1 MIIMYTVESIEEN
14 IVKLED
20 RKNLI
25 IKEIDK
31 KNLPKNI
38 KEQDILS
45 YKDGKYIIE
54 KKETKKVKK
63 NIEAKFKK
71 LLK

>member
-20 RKNLI
+20 RKSLI
-25 IKEIDK
+25 IKEVDK

-71 LLK
+71 ILK

>member
-20 RKNLI
+20 RKSLI
-25 IKEIDK
+25 IKEVDK

-38 KEQDILS
+38 REQDILS
-45 YKDGKYIIE
+45 YKDGKYIID
-54 KKETKKVKK
+54 KKATKKVKK

>member
-1 MIIMYTVESIEEN
+1 MK
-14 IVKLED
+14 KLTFKVSSKKD
-20 RKNLI
+20 GSFIAL
-25 IKEIDK
+25 IKEVDK

-45 YKDGKYIIE
+45 YKDGIYIID

>member
-14 IVKLED
+14 IVKVED
-20 RKNLI
+20 RKSLI
-25 IKEIDK
+25 IKEVDK

-45 YKDGKYIIE
+45 YKDGKYIID

>member
-20 RKNLI
+20 RKSLI
-25 IKEIDK
+25 IKEVDK

>member
-20 RKNLI
+20 RKSLI

>member
-20 RKNLI
+20 RKSLI
-25 IKEIDK
+25 IKEVDK

-71 LLK
+71 NLK

>member
-1 MIIMYTVESIEEN
+1 MYTVESIEEN

-20 RKNLI
+20 RKSLI
-25 IKEIDK
+25 IKEVDK

-71 LLK
+71 ILK